1 MKASIYRPDNNRKPV
16 AVTVECTLT
25 PDCDAWWLGAL
36 EPKTRE
42 RLGGMD
48 KTPIEYKGRP
58 RGRKRR
64 DASL

>member
-16 AVTVECTLT
+16 AVTVECTLA

-48 KTPIEYKGRP
+48 KDRPEYD
-58 RGRKRR
+58 GRKRGPKTR
-64 DASL
+64 ND